1 MRFPEAF
8 VPIFAPIRA
17 IGVEPAV
24 SARPAALSDLDRR
37 RIGFLRL
44 VLVLALV
51 FLHYGGVYGS
61 DASPY
66 RGYVGQPLPVAS
78 ILVSFVLFL
87 GFSAVPAMSA
97 ISGFLFFRGATAQ
110 RPPDFARKW
119 RRRVHSLVI
128 PFLIW
133 GTLFALVGYG
143 VHRVYPDL
151 FAPFFGGDQSF
162 LRTWGNAIIGI
173 TRTQVAF
180 QLWFVR
186 DLILTVALSPVIW
199 LLIGRLPWLTIAV
212 LVPLWILDHNL
223 VVFHRLDVLLFF
235 CFGAACAMHGVR
247 PDLPERWV
255 VPVFA
260 LFLVAAMAR
269 TLAPW
274 ALGRAEGLD
283 IDVAT
288 AAMRV
293 LGALAV
299 WNAAPLALGTRFAA
313 WVERNSYMAFYVHA
327 AHYPPILFIKL
338 AVGSTIDPTS
348 ESAQIG
354 TYFLSVGLTVTAL
367 IALGRVLERRTPSL
381 FRTISGGR
389 TDSRVSKER
398 PGFLPT

>member
-1 MRFPEAF
+1 M
-8 VPIFAPIRA
+8 
-17 IGVEPAV
+17 
-24 SARPAALSDLDRR
+24 
-37 RIGFLRL
+37 
-44 VLVLALV
+44 
-51 FLHYGGVYGS
+51 
-61 DASPY
+61 
-66 RGYVGQPLPVAS
+66 
-78 ILVSFVLFL
+78 LFL

-97 ISGFLFFRGATAQ
+97 ISGFLFFQGATAQ

-128 PFLIW
+128 LFLIW
-133 GTLFALVGYG
+133 GTLFAVVGYV

-151 FAPFFGGDQSF
+151 FAPFFGGDQGF
-162 LRTWGNAIIGI
+162 LRTWGNAIIGV

-180 QLWFVR
+180 QPWFVR

-199 LLIGRLPWLTIAV
+199 LLIGRLLWLTIAV

-223 VVFHRLDVLLFF
+223 VIFHRFDVLLFF
-235 CFGAACAMHGVR
+235 CFGAASAMHRVR

-255 VPVFA
+255 APVFA
-260 LFLVAAMAR
+260 LFLAAAMAR

-313 WVERNSYMAFYVHA
+313 WVGRNSYMAFYVHA
-327 AHYPPILFIKL
+327 AHYPPILFVKL
-338 AVGSTIDPTS
+338 ALGSTIDQSS
-348 ESAQIG
+348 EAAQIG
-354 TYFLSVGLTVTAL
+354 LYFLTVGLTISGL
-367 IALGRVLERRTPSL
+367 LALGRLLGRRTPRL
-381 FRTISGGR
+381 FQVISGGR
-389 TDSRVSKER
+389 TEGPAKKER
-398 PGFLPT
+398 AGFLPT